1 MLSNVSSDI
10 FSNSS
15 AIEIQPIISAEWNH
29 NLFNTPYVTVAG
41 PGTIITPTLSSGTVT
56 TGGTDTTLP
65 CFNINNF
72 ILTAGSTSA
81 YGNVVYT
88 ASSLSSP
95 AYKIVTYFK
104 TNNNLPVSINAYAK
118 GGSATQ
124 SGSAYTEVNSYGW
137 TKLETYVG
145 GFNSSDTISS
155 LTYTISVNS
164 LNSDNNA
171 TTIYFTPPQI
181 LQTTFFDYQN
191 NSLWQTDSA
200 FTYFRPGESYVTT
213 GNINVTAPSNFRKI
227 TRASSILNG
236 FSGSAYAPISSI
248 SQSPSFTMAK
258 HPLPMYKN
266 ALPNEM
272 AIYKY
277 FVSDTSSLTS
287 PKIAALYAQNI
298 NVNKIVIKFNTL
310 MSVPTFNLYI
320 DGSIVT
326 VDGSTTLTTPTNSDS
341 IATGVLVLYWTG
353 SAWTKTKWST
363 MPAFDSSGALSTY
376 TSFKKISITQTNAT
390 ATSQFSSYSNS
401 SFTSDLTRMQLIELS
416 PRLEIDV
423 SDFVKD
429 VTINKSLDSKNNFV
443 PISSINANDVSI
455 NLSAIPV
462 ALNNGFIPIF
472 SSQSNLSTNVLANML
487 RKNIKFY
494 VNFTLKSYYDATI
507 NNFVQ
512 LNVQNGKSIGTHIP
526 GGIFYSDSWDETDIK
541 DVKIVAYDITRYLQT
556 TAVSDY
562 VANLKPVFDV
572 ITNMLD
578 LSGFTDYDVDS
589 LYDVC
594 NDYNSP
600 LDLAYFYTNGRDT
613 TIVDTLAEIF
623 LAYQIG
629 AYIDEYG
636 VMKFKSLSQILNNN
650 TSSLTISDSSILQG
664 GYSIINK
671 AKPGKLSLRYQIP
684 KIKQTLA
691 MQNVTNPD
699 QKESPSF
706 IITTSTDI
714 MWSQETSDAVGF
726 NYLNST
732 MQATDNFYTIN
743 TNDLL
748 DIFHTFN
755 LNNNGYAVIED
766 ELVSFVYKEYK
777 IQQYSN
783 SSNNVYASVKNDLE
797 LNSEVNRFV
806 KKYASGLVGSNYGN
820 ITNASGNGTT
830 VTFTC
835 SNNFKSGQKVYV
847 SGVTPAKY
855 NGNGKIVSANSTTFT
870 VAGTATGSYISGGQA
885 TVAADYDVVVTP
897 TGRVTNTQRGLFGT
911 VPKTHSIVTGAS
923 SKSLIEASINSS
935 NVMSTGTT
943 RTSIATNSSPLPNV
957 TKLAV
962 TAPASTKCLVYP
974 SSQDIGYHT
983 YSVKFDLTNQQV
995 ATTGLFFNNDGSTSS
1010 GTYFVELLQYNTPT
1024 VNGGATMNNPAIYQ
1038 YMISISQIVSGTLT
1052 QIAWADVTGTV
1063 KNILLNN
1070 EKVFSKNGTTYTTIS
1085 DDVFHLKAIHWT
1097 SDGTDATNSEGE
1109 NTGQLIKVF
1118 LNNVQVTGFQVP
1130 GGSSNTYLTSSWQ
1143 ATDKNLVTGLRKNVV
1158 LNSTSFNTANKY
1170 FGFCT
1175 STSVYGITGGK
1186 SIYSSVSSTVIPANL
1201 REIYANEKVLSERSV
1216 NYWYQD
1222 REFLNGVV
1230 QKQNIFGKYRGYMMQ
1245 TTPEIVGINIYDIQ
1259 YTNPAA
1265 VTADTY
1271 WGGYLLQ
1278 YYPGS
1283 EVYDQAYKQQQ
1294 VIDEYGLS
1302 FSTILN
1308 TGFRAK
1314 FAVANNKR
1322 QMVYL
1327 AHKPDTQIQVDS
1339 RFTIWTHEIVSQ
1351 ADPQILEKITDR
1363 SNISEV
1369 AQIDSIWI
1377 QSEEAA
1383 NKLLRVIEKG
1393 FDGFSKDTTIQ
1404 LFGNPLI
1411 QVGDVVT
1418 INYSLS
1424 KLNQQKYA
1432 VHSVSQAFNQ
1442 GLKTTL
1448 VLNQIDKGVSY

>member
-1 MLSNVSSDI
+1 
-10 FSNSS
+10 
-15 AIEIQPIISAEWNH
+15 
-29 NLFNTPYVTVAG
+29 
-41 PGTIITPTLSSGTVT
+41 
-56 TGGTDTTLP
+56 
-65 CFNINNF
+65 
-72 ILTAGSTSA
+72 
-81 YGNVVYT
+81 
-88 ASSLSSP
+88 
-95 AYKIVTYFK
+95 
-104 TNNNLPVSINAYAK
+104 
-118 GGSATQ
+118 
-124 SGSAYTEVNSYGW
+124 
-137 TKLETYVG
+137 
-145 GFNSSDTISS
+145 
-155 LTYTISVNS
+155 
-164 LNSDNNA
+164 
-171 TTIYFTPPQI
+171 
-181 LQTTFFDYQN
+181 
-191 NSLWQTDSA
+191 
-200 FTYFRPGESYVTT
+200 
-213 GNINVTAPSNFRKI
+213 
-227 TRASSILNG
+227 
-236 FSGSAYAPISSI
+236 
-248 SQSPSFTMAK
+248 
-258 HPLPMYKN
+258 
-266 ALPNEM
+266 
-272 AIYKY
+272 
-277 FVSDTSSLTS
+277 
-287 PKIAALYAQNI
+287 
-298 NVNKIVIKFNTL
+298 
-310 MSVPTFNLYI
+310 
-320 DGSIVT
+320 
-326 VDGSTTLTTPTNSDS
+326 
-341 IATGVLVLYWTG
+341 
-353 SAWTKTKWST
+353 
-363 MPAFDSSGALSTY
+363 
-376 TSFKKISITQTNAT
+376 
-390 ATSQFSSYSNS
+390 
-401 SFTSDLTRMQLIELS
+401 
-416 PRLEIDV
+416 
-423 SDFVKD
+423 
-429 VTINKSLDSKNNFV
+429 
-443 PISSINANDVSI
+443 
-455 NLSAIPV
+455 
-462 ALNNGFIPIF
+462 
-472 SSQSNLSTNVLANML
+472 ML

-494 VNFTLKSYYDATI
+494 VNFTLKSYYDATT

-855 NGNGKIVSANSTTFT
+855 NGNG
-870 VAGTATGSYISGGQA
+870 
-885 TVAADYDVVVTP
+885 
-897 TGRVTNTQRGLFGT
+897 
-911 VPKTHSIVTGAS
+911 AS

-1024 VNGGATMNNPAIYQ
+1024 VNGGATMNSPAIYQ

-1158 LNSTSFNTANKY
+1158 LNSTSFNTSNKY

-1327 AHKPDTQIQVDS
+1327 AHKPDTKIQVDS

-1369 AQIDSIWI
+1369 AQIDSTWI